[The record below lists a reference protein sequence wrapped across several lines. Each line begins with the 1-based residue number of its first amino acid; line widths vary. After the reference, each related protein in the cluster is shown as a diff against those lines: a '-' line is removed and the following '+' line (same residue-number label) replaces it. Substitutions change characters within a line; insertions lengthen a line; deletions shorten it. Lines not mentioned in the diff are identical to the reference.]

1 MFRGSVKFK
10 NEVHI
15 IVYLVIL
22 QSLLCLFPQF
32 QMHNWDRHTQ
42 QLTESSLYFSYLW
55 SEGSYGR
62 KSKMQVTIALSNWK
76 TFGKLIATQN
86 SWWNCRYLCHHQRL
100 KGWKEWWFLAQ
111 IKFHYLRKFAHPL
124 VPEAVITYQMLSTL
138 SRFLCPQKIVCFHLE
153 WPVIHLKVIQL
164 PIPMI

>member
-111 IKFHYLRKFAHPL
+111 IKFHYLRKFAHP
-124 VPEAVITYQMLSTL
+124 PCTWSSNYLSNAFYSIPVLMSTKNSLL
-138 SRFLCPQKIVCFHLE
+138 SPRMTSHTP
-153 WPVIHLKVIQL
+153 
-164 PIPMI
+164 